1 MKEPLR
7 MKCLR
12 MYLFMIPGE
21 HTRVS
26 FGLDVD
32 EDFRHQGLAG
42 RLMKALIEKAE

>member
-21 HTRVS
+21 RHQSQSLVY
-26 FGLDVD
+26 LDVD
-32 EDFRHQGLAG
+32 EDFLAQQGTGEAV
-42 RLMKALIEKAE
+42 